1 MKKRSLFVDP
11 SSGGRSH
18 PAINHEPNA
27 QQVGYKDRMGYHH
40 QYHYPDEYHGI
51 QHPDYSSSTPQ
62 RDAGNDD
69 SSIKRHKGVHGLRY
83 WTENQYLPGRYLP
96 LLYDDQLLVIP
107 FDDIHDI
114 CDNQEKTK
122 SILAALGKAIQFYAT
137 KPYDK
142 DTMNE
147 HVDFLLHAI
156 ALLCIIDAKFEN
168 EDARDIQPAEL
179 INVEDVAQ
187 HVAQYV
193 SIAQVKHML
202 GVEYTTAQELLVCNK
217 DSHAWYIEQRK
228 RAMKADRFYYCNKSG
243 ELVPKPIQ
251 HNKHYFRDHLIFLWN
266 VEVWFTPPQG
276 GGGAIHHPYA
286 ERSCLKTKYRIQNII
301 PSAFTMIFI
310 PVNVSWQT
318 I

>member
-1 MKKRSLFVDP
+1 MKKRSLFNDQN
-11 SSGGRSH
+11 SGGRSH
-18 PAINHEPNA
+18 PAINHDRYS
-27 QQVGYKDRMGYHH
+27 QHVGYEDRMGYHH

-62 RDAGNDD
+62 RDAAWSVYSKVSTPLDDHNHRYAGNDD
-69 SSIKRHKGVHGLRY
+69 SSSKRHKGVHGLPC
-83 WTENQYLPGRYLP
+83 WTPNPHLPGRYLP

-122 SILAALGKAIQFYAT
+122 SILAALGKAIKFYAT

-193 SIAQVKHML
+193 SIDQVKHML

-217 DSHAWYIEQRK
+217 DSHAWYIKERNK
-228 RAMKADRFYYCNKSG
+228 AMKADRFYYCNKLG

-276 GGGAIHHPYA
+276 GW
-286 ERSCLKTKYRIQNII
+286 SD
-301 PSAFTMIFI
+301 PS
-310 PVNVSWQT
+310 PLR
-318 I
+318 